1 MQTPAT
7 FLGLTCAEGAE
18 IIDRMTAKDLRAFL
32 ASTNSRGRLRAL
44 LAYARDVQT
53 QRVRSGNLHSDLAA

>member
-1 MQTPAT
+1 
-7 FLGLTCAEGAE
+7 
-18 IIDRMTAKDLRAFL
+18 MTAKDLRAFL

-53 QRVRSGNLHSDLAA
+53 QRVRSGNWHSDLAA